1 MVRSGAVMRE
11 GFQRWI
17 MASTLPWE
25 LVPTH
30 LGGDKTDGLGA
41 ECRNQQFHK

>member
-17 MASTLPWE
+17 MASTLLWE